1 MTTDD
6 SFDATTARIAPPA
19 GRRVRSAVGLVV
31 LLTVLGLVAAIVVT
45 LIVLVSVIVLN
56 NAL

>member
-1 MTTDD
+1 VTADD
-6 SFDATTARIAPPA
+6 SFEATTARITPPA

-31 LLTVLGLVAAIVVT
+31 LLAVLGLVAAVVIT
-45 LIVLVSVIVLN
+45 LVVLISVIVLN

>member
-6 SFDATTARIAPPA
+6 SFEASTARIAPPA
-19 GRRVRSAVGLVV
+19 SRRVRSAVGLVA
-31 LLTVLGLVAAIVVT
+31 LLAVLGVVAAIVIT
-45 LIVLVSVIVLN
+45 LLVLVSVIVLN